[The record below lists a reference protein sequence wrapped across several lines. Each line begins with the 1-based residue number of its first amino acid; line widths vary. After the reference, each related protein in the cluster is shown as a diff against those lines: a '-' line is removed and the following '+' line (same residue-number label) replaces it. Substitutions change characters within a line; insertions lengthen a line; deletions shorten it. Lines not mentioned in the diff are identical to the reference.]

1 MKAFENTSDYTP
13 VAAHYDK
20 TRNMPEALLDECFN
34 RIIDLAGLDRSG
46 EILDAGCGTGQLS
59 IPLIR
64 AGFSVTGIDVSRA
77 MLDIARSK
85 TEPRDR
91 ANFIVSDVRS
101 MKFPTGTFTAVM
113 ASKLFQHVGNW
124 ESAVD
129 EIIRVTK
136 DSGLFIHMSD
146 KGAFGNAVRRKFT
159 ECVKARGFAN
169 LYRGIRDRCLLAV
182 YLRRRGA
189 QQITIDTEDLTW
201 TKQVK
206 YAEALEHLR
215 LKLHSEFWRIPYRD
229 YLQILEEVQD
239 WIDMQPCGG
248 DTAEELRPYLA
259 LELFRINK

>member
-1 MKAFENTSDYTP
+1 MNTFENTSDYTP

-20 TRNMPEALLDECFN
+20 TRNMPEALLDECFT

-59 IPLIR
+59 IPLLK
-64 AGFSVTGIDVSRA
+64 AGFSVTGIDVSQA

-85 TEPRDR
+85 TNLGDK
-91 ANFIVSDVRS
+91 AKFIVADVRS
-101 MKFPTGTFTAVM
+101 MEFPAGKFDAVV

-136 DSGLFIHMSD
+136 DSGLFIHISD

-159 ECVKARGFAN
+159 ECAKARGFAN

-206 YAEALEHLR
+206 GLITLVSQERSVALR
-215 LKLHSEFWRIPYRD
+215 SDP
-229 YLQILEEVQD
+229 VC
-239 WIDMQPCGG
+239 P
-248 DTAEELRPYLA
+248 P
-259 LELFRINK
+259 

>member
-1 MKAFENTSDYTP
+1 
-13 VAAHYDK
+13 
-20 TRNMPEALLDECFN
+20 
-34 RIIDLAGLDRSG
+34 
-46 EILDAGCGTGQLS
+46 
-59 IPLIR
+59 
-64 AGFSVTGIDVSRA
+64 

-146 KGAFGNAVRRKFT
+146 KGAFGNAAGAAIHCVRGRKFT
-159 ECVKARGFAN
+159 ECAKARGFAN
-169 LYRGIRDRCLLAV
+169 LYRGIRDRSLLAV

-201 TKQVK
+201 TKHYQK
-206 YAEALEHLR
+206 STP
-215 LKLHSEFWRIPYRD
+215 LK
-229 YLQILEEVQD
+229 
-239 WIDMQPCGG
+239 
-248 DTAEELRPYLA
+248 
-259 LELFRINK
+259 